1 MTERLYLMDSYLRSF
16 RARVLEVRELDG
28 RPAAILDRTA
38 FYPEGGGQP
47 GDRGTLGGVKV
58 LDIQER
64 GGAVL
69 HVLDQALQPGE
80 VAAEIDWTRR
90 FDHMQQHHGQHL
102 LSAAFD
108 KLGAPTVSFHLGE
121 RTCTIDLDAPP
132 AQVDGARAEAIA
144 NESIWRD
151 LPVVARDFT
160 GEERA
165 KLPLRK
171 EPVKG
176 DRVVLV
182 DGVDASPCGG
192 THPARRGGFRR
203 RAENA
208 EMGRREVARRIRL
221 RRARGA
227 IASRGHR
234 YPRRRRR
241 GAEDGARRSCTGRL
255 PHRPG
260 VAGAQEG
267 RRRAPRRAG
276 AARGGQTP
284 SARLA
289 GGCEAGSRRGLC
301 PRRGAGHRP
310 GRRNGATG
318 GGGRGPRP
326 PGLRP
331 GEGCPRTRHGRAS
344 QGRPGRAGWKGGWR
358 SGLRAG
364 QRGSREG
371 RRRAGACGPQARTP
385 LNSHGKAAVL
395 GSSCFLARG
404 ATYRFHGA

>member
-1 MTERLYLMDSYLRSF
+1 MTERLYLNDSYLRSF

-47 GDRGTLGGVKV
+47 GDRGTLGGVQV
-58 LDIQER
+58 TDTQER

-69 HVLDQALQPGE
+69 HILARALQPGE
-80 VAAEIDWTRR
+80 VAAEIDWARR

-132 AQVDGARAEAIA
+132 AKVDGARAEAIA

-165 KLPLRK
+165 RLPLRK

-192 THPARRGGFRR
+192 THPARTGEVGSVAVLKTQKWGDGRSRVEFVCGGRVVR
-203 RAENA
+203 SLREATDTLAAAAEA
-208 EMGRREVARRIRL
+208 LKTAPAEVAQAAARIALESQARRKALDALLEELAQLEAARL
-221 RRARGA
+221 RAQGSPVVAKLGRGA
-227 IASRGHR
+227 AFARAVAQAIAQDG
-234 YPRRRRR
+234 
-241 GAEDGARRSCTGRL
+241 GTALLAAVEDGRAHLVFARPKSV
-255 PHRPG
+255 PG
-260 VAGAQEG
+260 PGMGALLKDALG
-267 RRRAPRRAG
+267 VL
-276 AARGGQTP
+276 GGK
-284 SARLA
+284 
-289 GGCEAGSRRGLC
+289 
-301 PRRGAGHRP
+301 
-310 GRRNGATG
+310 G
-318 GGGRGPRP
+318 GGGPDF
-326 PGLRP
+326 
-331 GEGCPRTRHGRAS
+331 A
-344 QGRPGRAGWKGGWR
+344 QG
-358 SGLRAG
+358 SGAPEKVDDALA
-364 QRGSREG
+364 
-371 RRRAGACGPQARTP
+371 
-385 LNSHGKAAVL
+385 LAAHR
-395 GSSCFLARG
+395 LA
-404 ATYRFHGA
+404 HP